1 MSLPFNPKKD
11 LVELK
16 GKVIIVTGAN
26 RQSGLGYSTVKHLV
40 REGAKVYIAA
50 RNEQQSL
57 ESIEKLKED
66 LRLGQDGPGSDG
78 QVHFLK
84 LDLGDPRNVKKVAE
98 EFMAK
103 ESRLDVLVNNAAM
116 VMAPFEKTSDGT
128 SSLSDIASLIS
139 PFVFTQTLLPLLT
152 KTAQEEDSD
161 VRIINVSSITH
172 YIVPSIKKLET
183 VEDLNQEFH
192 GRPVAKFFRYAHTKL
207 LIIIWARA
215 LHKHFNSL
223 SSITPEASRITVM
236 SLNPGNVDTFSN
248 RWPLPWLWR
257 PLVRMLMTAPN
268 VDVGVYP
275 MVFAAA
281 GKTIHEDREKYTGA
295 YISEKRDVVDP
306 SSDARS
312 DKLAEELWALL
323 QKIMKDMAL

>member
-1 MSLPFNPKKD
+1 MSPAFDPKKD

-98 EFMAK
+98 DFMAK
-103 ESRLDVLVNNAAM
+103 ESRLD
-116 VMAPFEKTSDGT
+116 
-128 SSLSDIASLIS
+128 DIASLIS

-215 LHKHFNSL
+215 LHKHLNSL
-223 SSITPEASRITVM
+223 SSITPGASRITVM
-236 SLNPGNVDTFSN
+236 SLNPGNIDTFSN

-295 YISEKRDVVDP
+295 YMSEKRDVVDP
-306 SSDARS
+306 SSNARS
-312 DKLAEELWALL
+312 DKLAEELWTLL